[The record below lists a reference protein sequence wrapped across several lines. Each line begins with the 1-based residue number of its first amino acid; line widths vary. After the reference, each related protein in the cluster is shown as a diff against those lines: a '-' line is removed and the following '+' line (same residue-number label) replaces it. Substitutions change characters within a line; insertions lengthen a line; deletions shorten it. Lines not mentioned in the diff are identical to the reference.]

1 MFLLLL
7 TQPILGA
14 VFGIDF
20 GCEYIKVGMA
30 IPGRGVHVALNQQSK
45 RLSPSYFAMWNT
57 SNPRQSRKNGERW
70 TLDELEDCTWAF
82 LDAAKSHSLRF
93 PHNMVK
99 GISPITENIN
109 GFTRREAMALV
120 LRHLVATVDGERW
133 TPEVAQVVLTV
144 EPFLPRVDRMA
155 IIEAV
160 RLSNATL
167 TSIIDSPTAAAQVYS
182 LEKRALYQDKPKIV
196 MFVDMGASYTWAAL
210 FQFVNEKTQPIAHEL
225 SIVTN
230 SSLGGNLMDEAIADL
245 LIAKFKEQNKNVQD
259 DEIDGNEKLRKRF
272 IEESRR
278 AKELLTINKVVDVKM
293 EDVVDDAMLNYKLT
307 KEEFES
313 LITDFNLSLINLWNS
328 ALEEANLTAEDVD
341 SIELIGG
348 VTRVPYI
355 QDVLCSVSGME
366 KLNRT
371 MNSDEAVALG
381 AGYVGASQSN
391 AFIVMKTQMAPFAN
405 TNVTLLHKG
414 VETQLFGIKSRLNE
428 TVNYTFPA
436 SENDN
441 VTLFADG
448 VAFETF
454 FLNLPENTT
463 DDVNVTL
470 TLGFDEM
477 TMPWILKVFV
487 NDTAVSPNF
496 TITRAKWM
504 LTEEDFFA
512 SSQIIHRMD
521 EILEERRRFQAIHN
535 DYEGYIYKI
544 KDKLEY
550 DPVFKKVVN
559 ETERTNLTELAESH
573 QQWLFGDHE
582 FPLNYT
588 ILDEKLQ
595 EIKSAAKS
603 AERRAEEY
611 VKRAPAFSKLNKT
624 LNMVFNDMNV
634 TWPETKPWLTEE
646 QLETLWR
653 TYNRTKEWLQEKYA
667 EQLNKSDWED
677 PAVTVGEIS
686 TQQMLLE
693 WSYNSTK
700 RIQKPTP
707 TPAPK
712 PDNETELIKDIEKI
726 LNETLHNETVE
737 NETETEGGGP
747 SPEAKEVEGE
757 ASDAPASDEEPES
770 SSDEGANV
778 DAPQAETPPLETPGP
793 GDEPPANDP
802 EL

>member
-1 MFLLLL
+1 
-7 TQPILGA
+7 
-14 VFGIDF
+14 
-20 GCEYIKVGMA
+20 
-30 IPGRGVHVALNQQSK
+30 
-45 RLSPSYFAMWNT
+45 
-57 SNPRQSRKNGERW
+57 
-70 TLDELEDCTWAF
+70 
-82 LDAAKSHSLRF
+82 
-93 PHNMVK
+93 
-99 GISPITENIN
+99 
-109 GFTRREAMALV
+109 MALV
-120 LRHLVATVDGERW
+120 LRHLVSTVDGERW

-182 LEKRALYQDKPKIV
+182 LEKRTLYQDKPKIV

-210 FQFVNEKTQPIAHEL
+210 FQFVNGPTQPIANEL

-245 LIAKFKEQNKNVQD
+245 LIEKFKEQNKGID
-259 DEIDGNEKLRKRF
+259 SDEIDGNPKIRRRF
-272 IEESRR
+272 LEESRR
-278 AKELLTINKVVDVKM
+278 AKELLTINKVVDVKI
-293 EDVVDDAMLNYKLT
+293 EDVVDDGMLNYKLT

-313 LITDFNLSLINLWNS
+313 LISDFNTSIINLWNS

-348 VTRVPYI
+348 VTRVPYV

-391 AFIVMKTQMAPFAN
+391 AFIVMKTIMAPFAN
-405 TNVTLLHKG
+405 TNVAIVHNDIKT
-414 VETQLFGIKSRLNE
+414 ELFGVKSRLNE

-436 SENDN
+436 SANGN
-441 VTLFADG
+441 VTIFADD
-448 VAFETF
+448 VPFETV

-470 TLGFDEM
+470 TWGFDEM
-477 TMPWILKVFV
+477 TMPWILKVYV
-487 NDTAVSPNF
+487 NDTAIYPNF
-496 TITRAKWM
+496 TITRADWM
-504 LTEEDFFA
+504 MTEEEYFN
-512 SSQIIHRMD
+512 STEIIRRMD
-521 EILEERRRFQAIHN
+521 QILEERRKFQAIHN
-535 DYEGYIYKI
+535 DYESYIYKI

-559 ETERTNLTELAESH
+559 ETDRVNLTELAEAH

-582 FPLNYT
+582 FPLNFT
-588 ILDEKLQ
+588 ILSEKLQ
-595 EIKSAAKS
+595 EIKSMAKAAEK
-603 AERRAEEY
+603 RAEEY
-611 VKRAPAFSKLNKT
+611 VKRAPAFHKLNKT
-624 LNMVFNDMNV
+624 LNVVLNDLNV
-634 TWPETKPWLTEE
+634 TWPETRPWLTEE
-646 QLETLWR
+646 QLETVWR
-653 TYNRTKEWLQEKYA
+653 TYNRTREWFLEKYA

-707 TPAPK
+707 TPVPK
-712 PDNETELIKDIEKI
+712 PDNETELLDDLVKAFNGTIINATQANATQA
-726 LNETLHNETVE
+726 NETAS
-737 NETETEGGGP
+737 NETETQTDTEAKAEGD
-747 SPEAKEVEGE
+747 PEA
-757 ASDAPASDEEPES
+757 PES
-770 SSDEGANV
+770 EATNDEQAGDEV
-778 DAPQAETPPLETPGP
+778 PQHETEPLETPQ
-793 GDEPPANDP
+793 PAEDPSVNDP